1 MQYAERQLSVI
12 SFSSKKSWLSS
23 LIWFIIIIILGW
35 LSSGLLN
42 FSFIQSNYNSYL
54 NLINQKQIFSS
65 SMFWMLA
72 TSPLFAIY
80 YYKKCIIEVNLDKTE
95 ARKIYV
101 ASFVGVVS
109 GIFIN
114 SPLISFQ
121 KNYTFSQL
129 FKLLISSMDW
139 LGAFIVCFLGYYL
152 ALFMMTILLKHI
164 FNRRSS

>member
-1 MQYAERQLSVI
+1 MEYAERQLSVI

-23 LIWFIIIIILGW
+23 LIWFMIIIILGW
-35 LSSGLLN
+35 IFSELLS

-65 SMFWMLA
+65 TMFWMLA

-80 YYKKCIIEVNLDKTE
+80 YYKKCIIEVNLNKKE

-114 SPLISFQ
+114 SPFISFQ
-121 KNYTFSQL
+121 RSYTFSQL
-129 FKLLISSMDW
+129 FKILINSMDW
-139 LGAFIVCFLGYYL
+139 LGAFIVCFFGYYL
-152 ALFMMTILLKHI
+152 ALFMIIILLKYV
-164 FNRRSS
+164 FNR

>member
-1 MQYAERQLSVI
+1 MQYAERQLSII

-23 LIWFIIIIILGW
+23 LIWFIIIIILG
-35 LSSGLLN
+35 LLFCGLLN
-42 FSFIQSNYNSYL
+42 FGFIQNNYSSYL

-65 SMFWMLA
+65 IMFWMLA
-72 TSPLFAIY
+72 TSPLFVIY
-80 YYKKCIIEVNLDKTE
+80 YYKKCIIVVNLDKKE

-101 ASFVGVVS
+101 ASFIGVVG

-129 FKLLISSMDW
+129 FRLLIVSMDW
-139 LGAFIVCFLGYYL
+139 LGAFIVCFFGYYL
-152 ALFMMTILLKHI
+152 ALFMMIILVKHV
-164 FNRRSS
+164 FNRHSS